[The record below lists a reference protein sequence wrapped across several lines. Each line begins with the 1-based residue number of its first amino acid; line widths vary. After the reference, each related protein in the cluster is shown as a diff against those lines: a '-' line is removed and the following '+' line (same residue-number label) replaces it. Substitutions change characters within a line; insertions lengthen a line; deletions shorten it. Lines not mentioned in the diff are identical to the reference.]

1 MKKSVIAATAATF
14 AAVILFTLLSGC
26 LTLFQQNPR
35 HVEGTNLEIR
45 TSGRDEDYIA
55 RIGESK
61 TTVVEAILSG
71 NGYYS
76 ISYTY
81 SDSEW
86 LLINR
91 LTVETSCCIN
101 PVNSREPLRVDNGEG
116 SVTETDSIE
125 VCRNLFEQIVIT
137 DTPVIYIE
145 GEHGTVI
152 IKMGDKSKKNLQE
165 LLDYGSLMFPE
176 K

>member
-1 MKKSVIAATAATF
+1 MKKSLVTATAVTF
-14 AAVILFTLLSGC
+14 ASLVTLLSGC

-35 HVEGTNLEIR
+35 YVEGTSLEIR
-45 TSGRDEDYIA
+45 TSDRGENYIA
-55 RIGESK
+55 QIGESK

-76 ISYTY
+76 ISYAY
-81 SDSEW
+81 SDAEW

-91 LTVETSCCIN
+91 LIIETSCCIN
-101 PVNSREPLRVDNGEG
+101 PVDSREPLRADDGEG
-116 SVTETDSIE
+116 RVTETDSIE
-125 VCRNLFEQIVIT
+125 VRRNLFEQIVVT

-145 GEHGTVI
+145 GEQGTVI

-165 LLDYGSLMFPE
+165 LLDYGALRFPG